1 VGLNGL
7 IHRPAQYR
15 RSLPGQPPGQAL
27 AVRRPDGD
35 VQPGEPDRFAA
46 GREPVCPPSQQV
58 SANAVTGPTP
68 YSRAARTFAPV
79 RCRAAAS
86 TCLRSASMRASR
98 AASMSTAVATCTCRS
113 YCSATAKC
121 RAPRSLALRARPSS
135 DLPAARGCRCPA
147 LHRAAN
153 TGHGLVPYLRSRRS
167 PPRDAVDG
175 LLSRGTGS
183 TVGGRSPERN
193 RHQTLEPGPVG
204 TLLPPA
210 QQPWVPPPS
219 VPWRF
224 SRSPPRVRMG

>member
-1 VGLNGL
+1 MSSPVNRTALREEEN
-7 IHRPAQYR
+7 
-15 RSLPGQPPGQAL
+15 RSA
-27 AVRRPDGD
+27 
-35 VQPGEPDRFAA
+35 
-46 GREPVCPPSQQV
+46 PPSQQV

-121 RAPRSLALRARPSS
+121 RAPRSLPLRARPSS
-135 DLPAARGCRCPA
+135 DLPAARGCRCLA
-147 LHRAAN
+147 LHIAAN
-153 TGHGLVPYLRSRRS
+153 TGHGLVPNLRSRRS

-175 LLSRGTGS
+175 LLSGGTGS
-183 TVGGRSPERN
+183 NPGA
-193 RHQTLEPGPVG
+193 GPVG

-210 QQPWVPPPS
+210 QQPWAPPPS

-224 SRSPPRVRMG
+224 SRSPPRCGCAGYDAR